1 MLQNNYEQMYQTILY
16 FAVDVTLSVI
26 KDQDYEIVN
35 VRQIDIWKCRQSND
49 NKWDPCFKN

>member
-26 KDQDYEIVN
+26 KDQDFEIVN
-35 VRQIDIWKCRQSND
+35 VRQIDI
-49 NKWDPCFKN
+49 

>member
-26 KDQDYEIVN
+26 KDQDFEIVN